1 MLIVLCVFSCLVLK
15 TLRERACVSR
25 SVMGEKE
32 GSGGA
37 GGGGLVDPAN
47 MAESTEDETGIL

>member
-1 MLIVLCVFSCLVLK
+1 
-15 TLRERACVSR
+15 
-25 SVMGEKE
+25 MGEKE